1 MTGVGDDSRGRRS
14 GRPWLVVGFA
24 LAVAATAA
32 LVLAQDLRWLRLGII
47 AALWAA
53 LIGAFIAAKYRKQ
66 VTTTEDEVAQAQAV
80 YELELEREIAARRE
94 FELELEAES
103 RERAQEDSREELDA
117 LRSEV
122 IALRE
127 SLQSLF
133 GGEVLFE
140 QVALTAQATRMR
152 SLSED
157 QRLVQASGSVSKP
170 AQIGSGKQSAD
181 PDTGDRPTELI
192 ERVIERKVV
201 THPERRRRIID
212 AETVQKPGESSQ
224 SLPNVLN
231 PPSAQQQQH
240 HHQPQ
245 PQQHQPQPQRRQ
257 EPPEDAG
264 PPTRRVRPADT
275 VGSAAARASK
285 AAGEARAE
293 TARRQAK
300 QAELDNAA
308 STKRRTPQPPQ
319 PEERRPRREDMT
331 RPGIT
336 PPRPA
341 AKPQPAR
348 APEPVQPKQPAPK
361 PAAARAE
368 PADRYLPTGRPT
380 EISKEFDLDWAA
392 EPTWESGR
400 RNGAPA
406 ARGNGTSRNGA
417 PPPRTGGRR
426 RAEHTG
432 EYEAV
437 RPEPAQPKQPEPKHE
452 PARGAHR
459 PQEAA
464 AQQNPPVRAVQ
475 GESRPGGR
483 RRRSEEEG
491 YQSSANLPLPAA
503 KAEPAQPVNGGGRR
517 RRAEGEPPSWERLAE
532 AAPANGS
539 RHSGGQSGGHSAG
552 HSKAEEEKPEGTHA
566 AGRSVNELLAA
577 HGAGGTTPR
586 RRRRAED

>member
-24 LAVAATAA
+24 LVVAATAA

-94 FELELEAES
+94 FELEIEAES

-117 LRSEV
+117 LRAEV

-152 SLSED
+152 SLNED
-157 QRLVQASGSVSKP
+157 QRLVQASSSTVKP
-170 AQIGSGKQSAD
+170 AQIAAAKAPAD
-181 PDTGDRPTELI
+181 DLNDRPTELI
-192 ERVIERKVV
+192 ERVVERKVV
-201 THPERRRRIID
+201 TPERRRRIID
-212 AETVQKPGESSQ
+212 AEMVQKPGESSQ

-231 PPSAQQQQH
+231 PPSAQ
-240 HHQPQ
+240 
-245 PQQHQPQPQRRQ
+245 QPQRRQ

-264 PPTRRVRPADT
+264 PPTRRVRPADN

-293 TARRQAK
+293 SARRQAK
-300 QAELDNAA
+300 QAELDHAA
-308 STKRRTPQPPQ
+308 MTPPPPSKRRVPPPAAPK
-319 PEERRPRREDMT
+319 PEERRPRREDLT

-341 AKPQPAR
+341 PKPAR
-348 APEPVQPKQPAPK
+348 APEPPKPKPAAPK

-368 PADRYLPTGRPT
+368 PDRYLPTGRPT
-380 EISKEFDLDWAA
+380 EVSKEFDLDWTA
-392 EPTWESGR
+392 EPAWDSGR
-400 RNGAPA
+400 RNG
-406 ARGNGTSRNGA
+406 GTQHNGGVQRS
-417 PPPRTGGRR
+417 GGRR

-437 RPEPAQPKQPEPKHE
+437 RQQPSQQQPKPPEQPKPAEPAPRPARRPAE
-452 PARGAHR
+452 PA
-459 PQEAA
+459 AA
-464 AQQNPPVRAVQ
+464 KQNPTLPPSVRAIQ
-475 GESRPGGR
+475 SEGRPGGR
-483 RRRSEEEG
+483 RRRDDEGGG
-491 YQSSANLPLPAA
+491 YQSSASLPLPKPAA
-503 KAEPAQPVNGGGRR
+503 SAEPAQPVNGGGRR

-539 RHSGGQSGGHSAG
+539 RHTGGHSKPEA
-552 HSKAEEEKPEGTHA
+552 EKPEGTHA